1 MTTKYYTN
9 RDDLYD
15 DMEFIYDLRIPYNV
29 KQQLLDELFE
39 SWKDHSPDSPWFK
52 RQTNSKE
59 EIDAAETLVKI
70 SEDGKSSEWK
80 GEHIVFEHVNG
91 TRKKSKKRGR
101 RHTYNLRSR

>member
-39 SWKDHSPDSPWFK
+39 SWKYHSPDSPWFK
-52 RQTNSKE
+52 RPNNSKE

-70 SEDGKSSEWK
+70 SEGISNEWK

>member
-15 DMEFIYDLRIPYNV
+15 DMEFIYDLRIPYEV

-39 SWKDHSPDSPWFK
+39 SWKVQSSDSPWFN
-52 RQTNSKE
+52 RQINSKQ
-59 EIDAAETLVKI
+59 EIDAAETLVRI
-70 SEDGKSSEWK
+70 SNEGISNEWK
-80 GEHIVFEHVNG
+80 GEHIVFENVNG
-91 TRKKSKKRGR
+91 NRKKSNKRGG